1 MVSRVMSKIVA
12 WFECLKKKIVTDEH
26 KSKGVRLYYIV

>member
-12 WFECLKKKIVTDEH
+12 WFECLKKIVTDEH